1 MGTSDDSI
9 FPPRSGMRRLIAPWE
24 YRSPRRLRAFAR
36 VRFAAGFFMSGFG
49 LGALVLSHGWT
60 QAGLQPAE
68 NNTVIYVLAAA
79 LLAAS
84 AGNFAFGY
92 WLMSIARSAAP
103 RT

>member
-1 MGTSDDSI
+1 MDASNDST

-36 VRFAAGFFMSGFG
+36 VRFAAGFFTLGFG
-49 LGALVLSHGWT
+49 LAALVLSRGWT

-68 NNTVIYVLAAA
+68 HKTVIYVLAAA

-92 WLMSIARSAAP
+92 WLMTIARSATP
-103 RT
+103 RP